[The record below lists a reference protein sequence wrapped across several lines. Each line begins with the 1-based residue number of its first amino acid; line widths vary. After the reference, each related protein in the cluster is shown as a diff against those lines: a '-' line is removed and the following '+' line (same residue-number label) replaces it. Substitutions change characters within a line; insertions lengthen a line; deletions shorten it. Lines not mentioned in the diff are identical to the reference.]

1 MLSSSPERSPDWPA
15 MITFRRWLSRKFYL
29 WSCFIMRIGT
39 KSNSPRPMV
48 TASASAATATSPDHG
63 LNAGNSTAH
72 AHNVIP
78 MINLLPLGPAPVT
91 GSRRGALPDGG
102 ELVGLPW
109 RRIFAHARDDT
120 LHEPHGDWR
129 AGRAGL
135 ARRHGRVGRCQVSPG
150 VAERV
155 GAHVVGFDAWRGQ
168 VGLPCL
174 RTDQLCHRLIAGSYR
189 PI

>member
-1 MLSSSPERSPDWPA
+1 MIRNRSVTAHYSGSLEITNYGVVQRDTCHRVIPIVTSINTESRTNPMNKRFRDSSGGRGMLSSSPERSPDWPA

-78 MINLLPLGPAPVT
+78 MIKPVT
-91 GSRRGALPDGG
+91 TRPRARHRIATRRAPR
-102 ELVGLPW
+102 W
-109 RRIFAHARDDT
+109 
-120 LHEPHGDWR
+120 WR
-129 AGRAGL
+129 AGRPA
-135 ARRHGRVGRCQVSPG
+135 
-150 VAERV
+150 VAT
-155 GAHVVGFDAWRGQ
+155 H
-168 VGLPCL
+168 L
-174 RTDQLCHRLIAGSYR
+174 RPR
-189 PI
+189 PR